1 MEKVFKISSKS
12 LIISISLVFLSFLLS
27 IGLGA
32 AKIPPGEIIDLFV
45 YNFLENQGQIEINKI
60 NQIIIFEWRLPRFCL
75 GFLVGA
81 SLAIAG
87 CGFQGVFKNPLADPF
102 LLGSAAGA
110 GLGVTLIIVYNINF
124 SFFII
129 NSVQIGAFIGALGA
143 VICAAFISIN
153 AGKTIPSLL
162 LAGVATAAFLTSCQT
177 YFMHKYYSSMQE
189 IYSWII
195 GRLLTSGWDEVI
207 TITPY
212 FLICFLIIYL
222 FRKELDL
229 LRLSE
234 DEARMLGGNPNITYF
249 IVLTASSLLT
259 AVAVS
264 LSGLIA
270 FVGLVIPHIVRLTVS
285 SSYRVMIPLS
295 ALVGGAFLTFADTF
309 SRIVISPAELPIGIV
324 TAFIGAPFFA
334 FLLKASKGSF

>member
-1 MEKVFKISSKS
+1 MEKVFKFSNKSIIFSVILVLVS
-12 LIISISLVFLSFLLS
+12 LIISVS
-27 IGLGA
+27 IGAAEISTDEIVGIFLREILGYQSNT
-32 AKIPPGEIIDLFV
+32 EI
-45 YNFLENQGQIEINKI
+45 NNINKI
-60 NQIIIFEWRLPRFCL
+60 IVLEWRLPRFCL

-110 GLGVTLIIVYNINF
+110 GLGVTLVIVNDLNY
-124 SFFII
+124 SFGII
-129 NSVQIGAFIGALGA
+129 NSVQLGAFIGALGA
-143 VICAAFISIN
+143 VICAAFISIS
-153 AGKTIPSLL
+153 AGKSIASLL
-162 LAGVATAAFLTSCQT
+162 LAGIATAAFLTACQT
-177 YFMHKYYSSMQE
+177 YLMHKYYSSMQE

-195 GRLLTSGWDEVI
+195 GRLLTSGWEDVI
-207 TITPY
+207 TILPY
-212 FLICFLIIYL
+212 FTVCFIIIFL

-234 DEARMLGGNPNITYF
+234 DEAKMLGGNPRRTYF

-270 FVGLVIPHIVRLTVS
+270 FVGLVIPHILRLTVS
-285 SSYRVMIPLS
+285 SSYRIIIPLS
-295 ALVGGAFLTFADTF
+295 ALVGGSFLTIADTF
-309 SRIVISPAELPIGIV
+309 SRTVISPSELPIGIV